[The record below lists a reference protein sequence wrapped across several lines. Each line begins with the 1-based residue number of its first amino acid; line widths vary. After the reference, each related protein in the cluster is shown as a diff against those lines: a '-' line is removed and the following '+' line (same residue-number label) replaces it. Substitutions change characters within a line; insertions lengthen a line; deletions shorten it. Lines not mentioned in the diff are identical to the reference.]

1 MNATAQDTPA
11 VEKAAQA
18 LEACVAGL
26 ALTHPRM
33 LAFTDQVDWTALLAR
48 TPLGDSCAL
57 AALGETMRTRIN
69 TVPGYLA
76 AQTVVIPLLDAYLA
90 AVQESLAADPEGQ
103 WLVEDLNRTCTQH
116 LSRLKRTLVLRA
128 ATAAD

>member
-1 MNATAQDTPA
+1 MSTTVEDTPA
-11 VEKAAQA
+11 VQAAAQA

-48 TPLGDSCAL
+48 TPLGESCAL

-90 AVQESLAADPEGQ
+90 AVQEHLATGPDRQ
-103 WLVEDLNRTCTQH
+103 WPVEDLDRACTQS
-116 LSRLKRTLVLRA
+116 LSWLKRTLVLRA
-128 ATAAD
+128 SA